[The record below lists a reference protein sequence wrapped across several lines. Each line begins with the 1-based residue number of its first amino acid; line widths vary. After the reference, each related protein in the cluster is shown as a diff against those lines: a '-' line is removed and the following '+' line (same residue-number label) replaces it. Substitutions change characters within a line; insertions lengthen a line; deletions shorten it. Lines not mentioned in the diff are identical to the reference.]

1 MAVETENVLAESF
14 QQLGQTEDASLQDNT
29 TETLDAAN
37 DLDYDDADHPLSD
50 LSGFNINAITKNNV
64 TTQGLE
70 DFKTTYADNQVTT
83 DNTTLPP
90 KKLSIADLD
99 NLGKKQIADQK
110 NQAKIAGAQFEAT
123 SRNPYMSYKSYEFD
137 QYTTKVDRYRGYGAT
152 TFNRLGFNPME
163 DNEEYYNANTSGWQD
178 FKRMSGQYGD
188 LFSTA
193 FTSNYKTFGDWISGK
208 ENLLDA
214 DEELDDQMARA
225 NELGMSSKKGIGAF
239 ATNLSLQTAYTV
251 GILANIA
258 AEEAVIAL
266 GAAGL
271 SMTGNVPAAVALEAA
286 EQVRTA
292 DKLRKLYQGWKAGMV
307 GVKSVGQMFK
317 GGYQMVKSLRYAN
330 DAREFW
336 TAARAGGAMF
346 GRGALNF
353 INPLEGTADVVRGIR
368 AGEVGYKNLTNMAKA
383 SRTFGAFYRDVRNG
397 WFSIGE
403 SKMEGGGVYN
413 DIVRDEI
420 KIYQEANNGEFPPQE
435 ELDKIYKRAEDGGRL
450 NTIINLPMLFLSNK
464 LVLDN
469 IFSFRGTAGVL
480 NAAEQFG
487 IKGVGKNFVWNL
499 GERTF
504 TENSLGYLK
513 NLGKAALSPKT
524 YIAGALNYTKA
535 NLMEAVQELGQ
546 ETSSGAIKE
555 YYHNTYMDPSL
566 GGSDYVKSMVYSSL
580 GKNVFSKQGIE
591 TFASGFLMG
600 GMTSV
605 GGKVLKSGLTGSSEL
620 FMKKFSPEKY
630 DAYVK
635 NKQQAK
641 TIVINAMNTIMADPN
656 KFFSRTKES
665 AVNQKKVSQNLS
677 EASINNDD
685 YAFYNA
691 KDEQAFDHIFTVLD
705 AGSFGQMVGAL
716 KSFSTLSDKDLADAF
731 NVEDGIKAREKLNE
745 YLGRAGQIKEKY
757 DYFQKKFPNP
767 FDPKRFEKGS
777 EEQIREFI
785 AYKGFEDAKKAA
797 VASQYGFE
805 RATQRMT
812 GVFNDL
818 QKNPAIRK
826 SSATDYTVLQS
837 KENIVNEIKI
847 LQDEVAGLKQG
858 GAEEKKL
865 ARKKEKK
872 LEALEEYLG
881 NLDVYETEKEKST
894 VTPDGKLVSPSN
906 KKLLSPLSKS
916 FKKYIKT
923 LAELNGEEYV
933 FDDNI
938 KSAFE
943 KISDYYKLSDDAKS
957 YTNVVN
963 KLVNP
968 EELVRYAEVIDKS
981 LMEIYND
988 RNNYLTESV
997 KNYVNIFELNA
1008 LMTALG
1014 KMGVIISPDQIDD
1027 MVKKGEMPN
1036 IFFDLF
1042 KNVIIDE
1049 NDPRYP
1055 DIIEKVQ
1062 IYTKLKKEDGIV
1074 QEEEVKPAEA
1084 TPPTQATPA
1093 QPTAATFT
1101 PTTPYGTATGP
1112 EVVTQTPTSQPALPT
1127 DLLTLLKAAYDEFM
1141 QNNLQS
1147 SMTFNDY
1154 VNTSARAAGIKKEYE
1169 DKNKGNQQPAPAA
1182 QPAAPAPPAP
1192 AAPTITPVAAPV
1204 IPAAPLPPK
1213 APDEETR
1220 LANLTGVANRA
1231 YYKAVFESIGLSNTT
1246 EQSAQEFFK
1255 SNFYK
1260 KNKDY
1265 IDDGIKT
1272 WKLEK
1277 KNLVSFELIPTY
1289 NEGKGA
1295 IQISVRDKTTPGT
1308 LYSMGNV
1315 AIELTDE
1322 LTALGKETEK
1332 TSKDFYAY
1340 FENNKNK
1347 PSEATVSKVYDEKQ
1361 LQNYFENSNTTN
1373 YYYKAEKEL
1382 KSEAKKPL
1390 FGKAKEPTKEE
1401 IKARAY
1407 ELFKQR
1413 VESIPSVGNGIGVVV
1428 HGTLDGFNRLLN
1440 DGVSER
1446 DIIIPKDAR
1455 SSDNKEGNE
1464 LVKPNGDRVLSVT
1477 APMYDNFNRIGGA
1490 VYEFIVPNNS
1500 NAEVSEI
1507 NRIVKEAHE
1516 NLVFNSK
1523 DAEGKRAAVKEV
1535 VSKVKEYIN
1544 SSKEGTTGKEQT
1556 QPSTTPSAQA
1566 NPKNIGVNTDVVV
1579 VENQSERPDVFDQ
1592 WTDLKIVS
1600 SAQPMLIAEN
1610 IDRLFNIGQKLDK
1623 DNAPWS
1629 IGSFRAQV
1637 DGRLIVD
1644 VFAGGE
1650 HFLVYKS
1657 TGEGTGAE
1665 SKGEWVPILGFA
1677 QNGWFI
1683 KTMWKGENP
1692 KFTKYESK
1700 TFKAIDSWL
1709 KTNSDSLFNGPEV
1722 SGPTEI
1728 QLAAETNVVQP
1739 VEQVKTAKEIAKEIF
1754 DSATSL
1760 RGFPNPKLE
1769 GKSKV
1774 AQDLIALLSDVD
1786 ADISPK
1792 DVADMYQ
1799 VRKKE
1804 LKENIKLSDFQKGDL
1819 VTFTNGDKGFVNTI
1833 GTSGISVKII
1843 GSAPGE
1849 YREYLLSGR
1858 DPIMGDVNLRNSV
1871 DMIEEKKA
1879 VPVEQT
1885 EKVEIDALDKKEVE
1899 ISKNT
1904 LAEFSSD
1911 PAKIKAAMEEIKS
1924 QTSTSNQNN
1933 TNNLLNNLGCKTNI

>member
-1 MAVETENVLAESF
+1 MAVETENVLAGSF
-14 QQLGQTEDASLQDNT
+14 EQLGQTADVPMQDAAAM
-29 TETLDAAN
+29 ETVDAANAN

-64 TTQGLE
+64 SAEGLNN
-70 DFKTTYADNQVTT
+70 TAAYANAEVTT
-83 DNTTLPP
+83 DITTVAPR
-90 KKLSIADLD
+90 KKTMADLRND
-99 NLGKKQIADQK
+99 YNKRAAYQK
-110 NQAKIAGAQFEAT
+110 DLVKTIGDKAEAVIY
-123 SRNPYMSYKSYEFD
+123 NPYMAYKDYEFD
-137 QYTTKVDRYRGYGAT
+137 QYATKVDRYRGYGAT

-163 DNEEYYNANTSGWQD
+163 DNEAYYNANTTGWQD
-178 FKRMSGQYGD
+178 FKRMSGQYGN

-208 ENLLDA
+208 ESLLDP
-214 DEELDDQMARA
+214 DEELDDKMARA
-225 NELGMSSKKGIGAF
+225 NEIGLSSKKGPMAF
-239 ATNLSLQTAYTV
+239 ASNLTLQTAYTI

-258 AEEAVIAL
+258 AEEAVVA
-266 GAAGL
+266 AATAGL
-271 SMTGNVPAAVALEAA
+271 TMTGNAPAAAALQVAEKA
-286 EQVRTA
+286 RTV
-292 DKLRKLYQGWKAGMV
+292 DKFRKIYQGWRAGMV

-317 GGYQMVKSLRYAN
+317 GGYQMVKSLRYVN
-330 DAREFW
+330 DARDFW

-346 GRGALNF
+346 GRGALNL
-353 INPLEGTADVVRGIR
+353 INPFEGTTDVVRGIR
-368 AGEVGYKNLTNMAKA
+368 AGEIGYKNLTNMAKA

-420 KIYQEANNGEFPPQE
+420 KIYQETHNGEFPPQD
-435 ELDKIYKRAEDGGRL
+435 ELDKIYQRAEDGGRL
-450 NTIINLPMLFLSNK
+450 NTTINLPMIFLSNK

-469 IFSFRGTAGVL
+469 IFSFRGVGNIM
-480 NAAEQFG
+480 NATEQFG
-487 IKGVGKNFVWNL
+487 IKGATKNYVWNL

-504 TENSLGYLK
+504 VENSLGYLK
-513 NLGKAALSPKT
+513 NLSKAALSPKT
-524 YIAGALNYTKA
+524 YVAGALNYFKA
-535 NLMEAVQELGQ
+535 NFMEGVQELAQ

-555 YYHNTYMDPSL
+555 YYHNTYIDPSL
-566 GGSDYVKSMVYSSL
+566 GGSDYIKSMVYSSL

-605 GGKVLKSGLTGSSEL
+605 GGKVLKSGLTGSTEL

-635 NKQQAK
+635 NKKQAE
-641 TIVINAMNTIMADPN
+641 TIVSNAMNTIMADPG

-705 AGSFGQMVGAL
+705 AGSFGQVVGAL

-731 NVEDGIKAREKLNE
+731 NVEDGAKAREKLNE

-785 AYKGFEDAKKAA
+785 AYKGYEDAKKAA

-818 QKNPAIRK
+818 QKNKAIRK

-837 KENIVNEIKI
+837 SENIVNEIKI
-847 LQDEVAGLKQG
+847 LQDEIAGLKEG
-858 GAEEKKL
+858 GVEEKKL
-865 ARKKEKK
+865 ARKKQKK
-872 LEALEEYLG
+872 LDALEEYLG

-894 VTPDGKLVSPSN
+894 VTVDGKLVSPSN

-943 KISDYYKLSDDAKS
+943 KIADYYKLSDDAKS
-957 YTNVVN
+957 YTNIVN
-963 KLVNP
+963 RLVNP

-988 RNNYLTESV
+988 RANYLTESV
-997 KNYVNIFELNA
+997 KNYVSIFELNA

-1014 KMGVIISPDQIDD
+1014 KMGIIISPDQIDD

-1036 IFFDLF
+1036 VFFDLF

-1055 DIIEKVQ
+1055 EVIEKVQ
-1062 IYTKLKKEDGIV
+1062 IYTKLRGEDGV
-1074 QEEEVKPAEA
+1074 VKPAEA
-1084 TPPTQATPA
+1084 TPAQATPA

-1112 EVVTQTPTSQPALPT
+1112 QVVTQTPTSQPALPT

-1147 SMTFNDY
+1147 SMTFDDY

-1169 DKNKGNQQPAPAA
+1169 DKNKGNQQPTAAPAA
-1182 QPAAPAPPAP
+1182 QPAAPIPPAP
-1192 AAPTITPVAAPV
+1192 AAPTV
-1204 IPAAPLPPK
+1204 
-1213 APDEETR
+1213 
-1220 LANLTGVANRA
+1220 
-1231 YYKAVFESIGLSNTT
+1231 
-1246 EQSAQEFFK
+1246 Q
-1255 SNFYK
+1255 
-1260 KNKDY
+1260 
-1265 IDDGIKT
+1265 
-1272 WKLEK
+1272 
-1277 KNLVSFELIPTY
+1277 
-1289 NEGKGA
+1289 
-1295 IQISVRDKTTPGT
+1295 
-1308 LYSMGNV
+1308 
-1315 AIELTDE
+1315 
-1322 LTALGKETEK
+1322 
-1332 TSKDFYAY
+1332 
-1340 FENNKNK
+1340 
-1347 PSEATVSKVYDEKQ
+1347 
-1361 LQNYFENSNTTN
+1361 
-1373 YYYKAEKEL
+1373 
-1382 KSEAKKPL
+1382 
-1390 FGKAKEPTKEE
+1390 
-1401 IKARAY
+1401 
-1407 ELFKQR
+1407 
-1413 VESIPSVGNGIGVVV
+1413 
-1428 HGTLDGFNRLLN
+1428 
-1440 DGVSER
+1440 
-1446 DIIIPKDAR
+1446 
-1455 SSDNKEGNE
+1455 
-1464 LVKPNGDRVLSVT
+1464 VT
-1477 APMYDNFNRIGGA
+1477 APTITPAPVASAPVSTDSAKDDIEKLIVELQTKLDEDRYEKEKQDILESLPKVLLPDGFRFGDSLGIIEKYIPEEDRWISVVDNIMIKDKDPIKAIDIYFNQPGLGQEIS
-1490 VYEFIVPNNS
+1490 NLNS
-1500 NAEVSEI
+1500 EYRKQIKPFVE
-1507 NRIVKEAHE
+1507 KEE
-1516 NLVFNSK
+1516 QEDK
-1523 DAEGKRAAVKEV
+1523 DLTDQQIKLL
-1535 VSKVKEYIN
+1535 
-1544 SSKEGTTGKEQT
+1544 SSKEGILVRKNWSLGKGLGYTGEGTDGILKIDEDENGNKFEAEYYLTGENDEWIESSYFLGKTKQEVEDKINAKYNAELDALEEA
-1556 QPSTTPSAQA
+1556 TPAATSGIQA
-1566 NPKNIGVNTDVVV
+1566 NPKNIGVNTDVVI

-1600 SAQPMLIAEN
+1600 SAQPGLIAEN

-1623 DNAPWS
+1623 ENAPWS

-1657 TGEGTGAE
+1657 IGEGTGIE

-1692 KFTKYESK
+1692 KFTKYESE

-1728 QLAAETNVVQP
+1728 QLSSETNLVQP

-1804 LKENIKLSDFQKGDL
+1804 LKENIKLSDFKKGDL
-1819 VTFTNGDKGFVNTI
+1819 VTFTNGKKGFVMKI
-1833 GTSGISVKII
+1833 EKDGVMFKMIDSG
-1843 GSAPGE
+1843 PGE
-1849 YREYLLSGR
+1849 YEKISNTGSN
-1858 DPIMGDVNLRNSV
+1858 NLMTTV

-1879 VPVEQT
+1879 VPVQQT
-1885 EKVEIDALDKKEVE
+1885 EKIEIDPADKKEVE

-1911 PAKIKAAMEEIKS
+1911 PSKIKAAMEETKA

>member
-1 MAVETENVLAESF
+1 MAVETENVLAGSF
-14 QQLGQTEDASLQDNT
+14 EQLGQTAGAPMQ
-29 TETLDAAN
+29 DAAAMETVDATSSN

-50 LSGFNINAITKNNV
+50 LSGFNIDTITKNNLSAE
-64 TTQGLE
+64 GL
-70 DFKTTYADNQVTT
+70 TNTATYANAEVTT

-90 KKLSIADLD
+90 RKKTLADLRND
-99 NLGKKQIADQK
+99 YNKLIADQK
-110 NQAKIAGAQFEAT
+110 NQAKVAGAQFEAT
-123 SRNPYMSYKSYEFD
+123 SRNPYMAYKDYEFD
-137 QYTTKVDRYRGYGAT
+137 QYTSKVDRYRGYGAA
-152 TFNRLGFNPME
+152 TFNRLGFNPLE
-163 DNEEYYNANTSGWQD
+163 DNEAYYNDNTTGWQD

-193 FTSNYKTFGDWISGK
+193 FTSNYKSFGDWISGK
-208 ENLLDA
+208 ESLLDP

-225 NELGMSSKKGIGAF
+225 NEIGLSSKKGPMAF
-239 ATNLSLQTAYTV
+239 ASNLTLQTAYTV

-258 AEEAVIAL
+258 AEEAVVAL
-266 GAAGL
+266 GTAGL
-271 SMTGNVPAAVALEAA
+271 AMTGNAPAAAALQVAEKA
-286 EQVRTA
+286 RTL
-292 DKLRKLYQGWKAGMV
+292 DKVRKLYQGWRAGMV

-317 GGYQMVKSLRYAN
+317 GGYQMVKSLRYVN
-330 DAREFW
+330 DARDFW

-346 GRGALNF
+346 GRGALNL
-353 INPLEGTADVVRGIR
+353 INPIEGTTDVVRGIR
-368 AGEVGYKNLTNMAKA
+368 AGEIGYKNLTNMAKA

-420 KIYQEANNGEFPPQE
+420 KIYQETHNGEFPPQD
-435 ELDKIYKRAEDGGRL
+435 ELDNIYKRAEDGGRL
-450 NTIINLPMLFLSNK
+450 NTTINLPMIFLSNK

-469 IFSFRGTAGVL
+469 IFSFRGVGGIM
-480 NAAEQFG
+480 NATEQFG
-487 IKGVGKNFVWNL
+487 IKGATKNYVWNL

-504 TENSLGYLK
+504 VENSLGYLK
-513 NLGKAALSPKT
+513 NLSKAALSPKT
-524 YIAGALNYTKA
+524 YVAGALNYFKA
-535 NLMEAVQELGQ
+535 NFMEGVQELAQ

-555 YYHNTYMDPSL
+555 YYHNTYIDPSL

-605 GGKVLKSGLTGSSEL
+605 GGKVLKSGLTGSTEL

-635 NKQQAK
+635 NKKQAE
-641 TIVINAMNTIMADPN
+641 TIVSNAMNSIMADPG

-705 AGSFGQMVGAL
+705 AGSFGQVVGAL

-731 NVEDGIKAREKLNE
+731 NVEDGAKAREKLNE

-785 AYKGFEDAKKAA
+785 AYKGYEDAKKAA

-837 KENIVNEIKI
+837 SENIVNEIKI
-847 LQDEVAGLKQG
+847 LQDEIAGLKQG
-858 GAEEKKL
+858 GVEEKKL
-865 ARKKEKK
+865 ARKKQKK
-872 LEALEEYLG
+872 LDALEEYLG

-894 VTPDGKLVSPSN
+894 VTVDGKLVSPSN

-943 KISDYYKLSDDAKS
+943 KIADYYKLSDDAKS
-957 YTNVVN
+957 YTNIVN
-963 KLVNP
+963 RLVNP

-988 RNNYLTESV
+988 RANYLTESV
-997 KNYVNIFELNA
+997 KNYVSIFELNA

-1014 KMGVIISPDQIDD
+1014 KMGIIISPDQIDD

-1055 DIIEKVQ
+1055 EVIEKVQ
-1062 IYTKLKKEDGIV
+1062 IYTKLRGEDGV
-1074 QEEEVKPAEA
+1074 VKPAEA
-1084 TPPTQATPA
+1084 TPAEATPA

-1112 EVVTQTPTSQPALPT
+1112 QVVTQTPTSQPALPT

-1147 SMTFNDY
+1147 SMTFDDY

-1169 DKNKGNQQPAPAA
+1169 DKNKGNQQPAAAPAA
-1182 QPAAPAPPAP
+1182 QPAAPIPPAP
-1192 AAPTITPVAAPV
+1192 AAPTVQVTAPTITPAPV
-1204 IPAAPLPPK
+1204 ASAPVVIDSAK
-1213 APDEETR
+1213 ADIERRRQERLNPVSENNPRGYFENVGVYKKDKNTGEE
-1220 LANLTGVANRA
+1220 
-1231 YYKAVFESIGLSNTT
+1231 YYDSNTPNGTYSVDVDEQDTEEGEFIDANSIEELKEKINAKYNAELAALESGKT
-1246 EQSAQEFFK
+1246 EQSAIEVKKDDIEKRRQEELNKK
-1255 SNFYK
+1255 S
-1260 KNKDY
+1260 
-1265 IDDGIKT
+1265 T
-1272 WKLEK
+1272 
-1277 KNLVSFELIPTY
+1277 
-1289 NEGKGA
+1289 
-1295 IQISVRDKTTPGT
+1295 QGT
-1308 LYSMGNV
+1308 LKNSPLDD
-1315 AIELTDE
+1315 I
-1322 LTALGKETEK
+1322 
-1332 TSKDFYAY
+1332 AY
-1340 FENNKNK
+1340 YEN
-1347 PSEATVSKVYDEKQ
+1347 KVV
-1361 LQNYFENSNTTN
+1361 
-1373 YYYKAEKEL
+1373 
-1382 KSEAKKPL
+1382 EAKKRLDEITAKEGEFVPGSDREL
-1390 FGKAKEPTKEE
+1390 GSFQGMLNKAKK
-1401 IKARAY
+1401 
-1407 ELFKQR
+1407 R
-1413 VESIPSVGNGIGVVV
+1413 VE
-1428 HGTLDGFNRLLN
+1428 
-1440 DGVSER
+1440 
-1446 DIIIPKDAR
+1446 DI
-1455 SSDNKEGNE
+1455 
-1464 LVKPNGDRVLSVT
+1464 
-1477 APMYDNFNRIGGA
+1477 
-1490 VYEFIVPNNS
+1490 
-1500 NAEVSEI
+1500 NA
-1507 NRIVKEAHE
+1507 KY
-1516 NLVFNSK
+1516 
-1523 DAEGKRAAVKEV
+1523 DAELAALE
-1535 VSKVKEYIN
+1535 EATPA
-1544 SSKEGTTGKEQT
+1544 TTSGI
-1556 QPSTTPSAQA
+1556 QA
-1566 NPKNIGVNTDVVV
+1566 NPKNIGVNTDVVI

-1600 SAQPMLIAEN
+1600 SAQPGLIAEN

-1623 DNAPWS
+1623 ENAPWS

-1657 TGEGTGAE
+1657 IGEGTGVE

-1692 KFTKYESK
+1692 KFTKYESE

-1728 QLAAETNVVQP
+1728 QLSPETNVVQP
-1739 VEQVKTAKEIAKEIF
+1739 VEQVKTAKEVAKEIF

-1819 VTFTNGDKGFVNTI
+1819 VTFTNGKKGFVMKVEKDGVMFKMI
-1833 GTSGISVKII
+1833 DSG
-1843 GSAPGE
+1843 PGE
-1849 YREYLLSGR
+1849 YEKISNTGSN
-1858 DPIMGDVNLRNSV
+1858 NLMTTV

-1885 EKVEIDALDKKEVE
+1885 EKIEIDPVDKKEVE

-1911 PAKIKAAMEEIKS
+1911 PSKIKAAMEETKA
-1924 QTSTSNQNN
+1924 QTSTSNQTN